1 MFVCKCCDYSSSSRR
16 DYNRHL
22 LTLKHKRRTLT
33 EEKTNVVI
41 YNCECG
47 RSYTG
52 RNSLWYHKKKC
63 NFQKKEENEKQQAS
77 NKILTNETII
87 VSKILK
93 DNEKLHD
100 LVMEQQKQIFEL
112 AKQPRNINSN
122 NRFNLQIFLNEQCK
136 NAMTLKDFVDS
147 LTIQLEDLE
156 YTKNNG
162 LTQGITEVFVNGL
175 KQLDMYSRPIH
186 CTDKKR
192 STLYIKEE
200 NEWEKDNENEKIK
213 ESIAQLNKKHIVAIK
228 DWEAAH
234 PNWEKSNKMT
244 DEYMNMV
251 KNVTSSNQQTENIII
266 KQITKE
272 VMIDKDD
279 KIDKI
284 DKDDKNDKNDKEE

>member
-1 MFVCKCCDYSSSSRR
+1 MQNFECKLCDYSSSSKR
-16 DYNRHL
+16 DFNRHV
-22 LTLKHKRRTLT
+22 LTRKHKYRTLT
-33 EEKTNVVI
+33 DKNKDITF
-41 YNCECG
+41 YTCDCG
-47 RSYTG
+47 KKYTA
-52 RNSLWYHKKKC
+52 RNSLWYHKKRC
-63 NFQKKEENEKQQAS
+63 NFKKKEENT
-77 NKILTNETII
+77 KIVVKVQDKVIHNNDTTM

-147 LTIQLEDLE
+147 LTIQLDDLE

-175 KQLDMYSRPIH
+175 KELDIYNRPIH

-192 STLYIKEE
+192 STMYIKEDH
-200 NEWEKDNENEKIK
+200 EWEKDNENEKIK
-213 ESIAQLNKKHIVAIK
+213 DSISTLNKKHIIAIK
-228 DWEAAH
+228 EWEKAH
-234 PNWEKSNKMT
+234 PNWEKNDRMT
-244 DEYMNMV
+244 DEYMKMV
-251 KNVTSSNQQTENIII
+251 KSVTSTNEQTENLII
-266 KQITKE
+266 KQVAKE

-279 KIDKI
+279 KED
-284 DKDDKNDKNDKEE
+284 